1 MTAIRQKAATQPLA
15 MNGRSRCEP
24 AIRQCDV
31 SKRLVAVGR
40 LSWQKGSRLLTLTFA
55 VPQHHMDTST
65 RIEVQAQRI
74 LVALEDVSVYDRER
88 VMQVLEQIC
97 KFAQNKSRTQE
108 LPADFFQG
116 DKRE

>member
-88 VMQVLEQIC
+88 VMQVLGMRL
-97 KFAQNKSRTQE
+97 ANPS
-108 LPADFFQG
+108 
-116 DKRE
+116 